1 MVQQYICPAIQSRH
15 KQSSSA
21 ICRVVL
27 WILLFLAALFDTIR
41 HRHIK
46 RKGCQLQ
53 RGIVLS
59 LFAYV
64 VQDVLL
70 LSYSVL
76 DRDNSKDAPAVRR
89 AYYVFSDLADS
100 IFMVSPSK
108 CMILLFLFVLQPF
121 QYLNFEPCCS
131 VAGTFVIHSC
141 RILVSLV
148 ACLRC
153 VSDTNI

>member
-1 MVQQYICPAIQSRH
+1 MC
-15 KQSSSA
+15 
-21 ICRVVL
+21 CRVVL
-27 WILLFLAALFDTIR
+27 WTLLFLIALFDSVR

-76 DRDNSKDAPAVRR
+76 DNNNSKDTVPVRR

-100 IFMVSPSK
+100 IFMVLHSTSVTTCDQAGRWAEK
-108 CMILLFLFVLQPF
+108 VLMGVDMTLFL
-121 QYLNFEPCCS
+121 Y
-131 VAGTFVIHSC
+131 
-141 RILVSLV
+141 
-148 ACLRC
+148 
-153 VSDTNI
+153 